1 MVRVNSVSFHHVSP
15 PLSTKAFSNRWK
27 NKNPPIG
34 MIPDSECNL
43 RSSQCRWSAV
53 MPAAIA
59 GAATASAS
67 AISLPESRF
76 LVSGRDYF
84 VHRLDQFAHVPD
96 RTVEGRLFSRR
107 ELNLDHALDAACA
120 DHDRHSREQSLHA
133 VFAVEIRRARQYR
146 LAIEH
151 VRLDHFVN
159 RGSRRVVR

>member
-15 PLSTKAFSNRWK
+15 PLSTNAFSKRWK

-84 VHRLDQFAHVPD
+84 VHRLDQFAHVPH
-96 RTVEGRLFSRR
+96 RTVEGRLLGCSQLYF
-107 ELNLDHALDAACA
+107 DHALAAACA
-120 DHDRHSREQSLHA
+120 NHDRHSREQSLHA
-133 VFAVEIRRARQYR
+133 VLAVEIRRAREHR
-146 LAIEH
+146 LAIAH
-151 VRLDHFVN
+151 VRLDIFLN
-159 RGSRRVVR
+159 P